1 MWRRNSFTWA
11 HLKHRQQREMK
22 TTVELSSQPYAVEK
36 CKCFFINGWRIAAL
50 LSTQHTGQ
58 PKLRESDNSVTAHQP
73 VVSKQSCLLCVE
85 MARSKKS
92 HRQAAIGE
100 NEMTTERMRNAA
112 RDIFQHISSLRFF
125 FFFYPVAIYQP
136 GMGRLVNK
144 PTKNALIT
152 AVIHSFRVL
161 PDLAVC
167 LPLIMPW
174 VRMHFDFFFF
184 LSLGRGRS

>member
-125 FFFYPVAIYQP
+125 FFFTLWQYTSQEWEDWWTNQQKMHLSQLSFILSESYRIWPSAYPLLCPESECI
-136 GMGRLVNK
+136 
-144 PTKNALIT
+144 LI
-152 AVIHSFRVL
+152 
-161 PDLAVC
+161 
-167 LPLIMPW
+167 
-174 VRMHFDFFFF
+174 FFFF

>member
-85 MARSKKS
+85 MACSKKS

-125 FFFYPVAIYQP
+125 FFFLPCGNIPARNGKTGEQTNKKCTYHSCHSFFQSPT
-136 GMGRLVNK
+136 GSGRLLT
-144 PTKNALIT
+144 PYYTLSPNA
-152 AVIHSFRVL
+152 F
-161 PDLAVC
+161 
-167 LPLIMPW
+167 W
-174 VRMHFDFFFF
+174 FFFF
-184 LSLGRGRS
+184 FFYL